1 MKLFEKIRTDRKREI
16 RVCGCRVFSY
26 TVKRRPKADDPVVMA
41 RHKGVKVGEGTS
53 FTVHPHPWSQP
64 DFGSE
69 PYLIEIGDNCHL
81 SFGVTFLTHD
91 GCVSTLRQ
99 FIPPH
104 KSLFKFGR
112 ITIGNNCFIGCQ
124 TTILPGVSIG
134 NNCIVGACSV
144 VTKSIPDNEV
154 WAGNPARFIISTPEL
169 AKKVA
174 AQAELPESLELLD
187 YVRCMRR
194 G

>member
-1 MKLFEKIRTDRKREI
+1 M
-16 RVCGCRVFSY
+16 
-26 TVKRRPKADDPVVMA
+26 
-41 RHKGVKVGEGTS
+41 
-53 FTVHPHPWSQP
+53 P

-69 PYLIEIGDNCHL
+69 PFLIEIGENCLL
-81 SFGVTFLTHD
+81 SFGITFLTHD
-91 GCVSTLRQ
+91 GCLSTLRQ
-99 FIPPH
+99 FIQH
-104 KSLFKFGR
+104 HENLSKFGR

-169 AKKVA
+169 AKKVE